1 MIVILGL
8 VILVAAVV
16 VGVAGVLAN
25 GGHAHAVTHF
35 AVFGYHVTG
44 STGTLFLSGIV
55 VGALA
60 LAGLSLLLAG
70 ARRTS
75 RRGRDA
81 RRGLAQSRL
90 ETATVSADRDDL
102 RDQRDTARAYT
113 ASTLGDNGATPN
125 GSARAYTAG
134 TPADDGS
141 APNGSAPN
149 GSARAYTASTLGDD
163 SSAPNGTARP
173 HTGST
178 LADDSSAPNGT
189 VPNGTVPNG
198 TVPNG
203 TVPNGTD
210 PGPRGPSL
218 FARLVAGRPA
228 SPRTDPQPD
237 APASQASAAQAESPA
252 DQATAVPADASAP
265 AE

>member
-134 TPADDGS
+134 TPTDDSS

-163 SSAPNGTARP
+163 GSVPNGTARP

-178 LADDSSAPNGT
+178 LADDSSA
-189 VPNGTVPNG
+189 
-198 TVPNG
+198 PNG